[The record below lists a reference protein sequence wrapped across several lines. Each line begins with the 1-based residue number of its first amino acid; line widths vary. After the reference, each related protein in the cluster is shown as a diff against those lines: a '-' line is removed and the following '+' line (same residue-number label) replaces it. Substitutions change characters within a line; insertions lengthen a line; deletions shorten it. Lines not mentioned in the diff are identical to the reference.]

1 MTVKMRMVDPVKTL
15 LGVAGGVLR
24 FGRDVAGHV
33 GWWLRY
39 QVDGAARDEPVEQ
52 PEGEG

>member
-1 MTVKMRMVDPVKTL
+1 MTVKMRMVKTL
-15 LGVAGGVLR
+15 LGVAGGVLA

-39 QVDGAARDEPVEQ
+39 QVDGAARDEAAVQQ
-52 PEGEG
+52 PEAED